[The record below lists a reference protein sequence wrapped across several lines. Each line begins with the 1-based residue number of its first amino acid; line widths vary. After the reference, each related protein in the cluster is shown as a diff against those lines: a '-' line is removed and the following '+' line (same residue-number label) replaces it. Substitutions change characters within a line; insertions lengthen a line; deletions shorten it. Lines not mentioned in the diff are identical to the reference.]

1 MNEDFELKLLRILE
15 NILGKKF
22 KLKELSDS
30 LKINQ
35 ENLLDI
41 LLDFNQQKIIEFA
54 SFKDGTLRVSKVL
67 DNFASDSIQDI
78 KLYKFPEDLELSRLV
93 VFGLSLE
100 LNLRLEFDK
109 CMAEN
114 HFVEKFKEMNES
126 ELLIF
131 LKYRA
136 EFFAVENKK
145 LLHEKE
151 IEKENLSAVQV
162 DNDELL
168 QLTTE
173 EKTKIIEAQ
182 AKYQKQ
188 NNQKINKTEQ
198 DFKIVKEQKLELERK
213 RNYLVTGYHETDQ
226 EKYKRLAKARENTE
240 QLKRDEF
247 KSRIEERKKYVDNY
261 YVGQVLSGKIIK
273 KIPIG
278 LFVDLGDS
286 DGFISV
292 TNLDSLVMRKYSSKF
307 WVGNTLKCEIT
318 YIDVKRGN
326 IDIIPTSKKITTQK
340 KLNNS
345 KSIKKITDKTNSEN
359 EKKENEKIKKTL
371 EAIIDSGGKDGL
383 KFFTR
388 LIKKNIKDN
397 PSEWSVSLPKNK
409 KNMVRLNN
417 FGLEGSYI
425 NDEGI
430 MIVVTKSQNKKNYEL
445 DYLIDKFVPAK
456 NKQGKYAK
464 LPMAIPLFLDFKNL
478 KGKKTVIYSAY
489 VDFFEQAK
497 KTGKNSWKNAHDK
510 GFIIQLSKTLNEEI
524 EQPDYI

>member
-1 MNEDFELKLLRILE
+1 MSFNEETILKQLTDLLGKEFTIPEFANAHEYDIKKFVEYFFELDKQNKLDFILTSKGAIRLKHVLNKSILLE
-15 NILGKKF
+15 NVEDNKF
-22 KLKELSDS
+22 
-30 LKINQ
+30 
-35 ENLLDI
+35 
-41 LLDFNQQKIIEFA
+41 
-54 SFKDGTLRVSKVL
+54 SFPKDL
-67 DNFASDSIQDI
+67 
-78 KLYKFPEDLELSRLV
+78 KLYKLITFSLGLEP
-93 VFGLSLE
+93 
-100 LNLRLEFDK
+100 NLRIEFDK

-131 LKYRA
+131 LKKRA

-151 IEKENLSAVQV
+151 IEKENLRAAQT
-162 DNDELL
+162 DKDEIL

-182 AKYQKQ
+182 AKYRKQ
-188 NNQKINKTEQ
+188 NNQKITKTEQ
-198 DFKIVKEQKLELERK
+198 DFKVVKEQKLELERK
-213 RNYLVTGYHETDQ
+213 RNYLVTGYHETNQ
-226 EKYKRLAKARENTE
+226 EKYKRLAKARVDTE
-240 QLKRDEF
+240 QLKRDNF
-247 KSRIEERKKYVDNY
+247 KARIEERKKYVENY
-261 YVGQVLSGKIIK
+261 FVGQVVAGKIVK

-278 LFVDLGDS
+278 LYVDLGES

-292 TNLDSLVMRKYSSKF
+292 TNLDPLVIRKYSSKF
-307 WVGNTLKCEIT
+307 RVGSTLNCEIT
-318 YIDVKRGN
+318 YIDVSRGN
-326 IDIIPTSKKITTQK
+326 IDIIPTSKKITALK
-340 KLNNS
+340 KLNDS
-345 KSIKKITDKTNSEN
+345 KSINKITDKANPESK
-359 EKKENEKIKKTL
+359 KKENEKIKKTL

-383 KFFTR
+383 QFFTR

-497 KTGKNSWKNAHDK
+497 KTGKNSWKKAHDK
-510 GFIIQLSKTLNEEI
+510 GFITELSKALNEEL

>member
-1 MNEDFELKLLRILE
+1 MSFNEETVLKQLTDLLGKEFTIPEFANAHEYDIQKFAEYFFELDKQNKLDFILTSKGAIRLKHVLNQSILLE
-15 NILGKKF
+15 NVEDNKF
-22 KLKELSDS
+22 
-30 LKINQ
+30 
-35 ENLLDI
+35 
-41 LLDFNQQKIIEFA
+41 
-54 SFKDGTLRVSKVL
+54 SFPKDL
-67 DNFASDSIQDI
+67 
-78 KLYKFPEDLELSRLV
+78 KLYKLIIFSL
-93 VFGLSLE
+93 GLE
-100 LNLRLEFDK
+100 LNLRIEFDK
-109 CMAEN
+109 CMEEN

-131 LKYRA
+131 LKNRA

-162 DNDELL
+162 DNDEIL

-188 NNQKINKTEQ
+188 NNQKITKTEQ
-198 DFKIVKEQKLELERK
+198 DFKVVKEQKLELERK
-213 RNYLVTGYHETDQ
+213 RNYLVTGYHETNQ
-226 EKYKRLAKARENTE
+226 EKYKRLAIAREDTE
-240 QLKRDEF
+240 QLKRDNF
-247 KSRIEERKKYVDNY
+247 KARIEERKKYVENY
-261 YVGQVLSGKIIK
+261 FVGQVVTGKIVK

-278 LFVDLGDS
+278 LYVDLGES

-292 TNLDSLVMRKYSSKF
+292 TNLDPLVIRKYSSKF
-307 WVGNTLKCEIT
+307 RVGSTLNCEIT
-318 YIDVKRGN
+318 YIDVSRGN
-326 IDIIPTSKKITTQK
+326 IDIIPTSKKITALK
-340 KLNNS
+340 KLNNN
-345 KSIKKITDKTNSEN
+345 KSINKNTDKANPETK
-359 EKKENEKIKKTL
+359 KKENEKIKKTL

-510 GFIIQLSKTLNEEI
+510 GFITELSKALNEEL